1 MPIRVGFVEDGLHT
15 LECQTLMEQAGVE
28 RAVKISWHQVAEVK
42 IISLNLYDYYPA
54 ADLTMDEDSG
64 FFLVENGV
72 IEKLTVFDPL
82 NRLNL
87 KCYLL
92 NGYDT
97 HLCVTASGF
106 EILDC
111 E

>member
-1 MPIRVGFVEDGLHT
+1 
-15 LECQTLMEQAGVE
+15 
-28 RAVKISWHQVAEVK
+28 
-42 IISLNLYDYYPA
+42 
-54 ADLTMDEDSG
+54 MDEDSG